1 MILNI
6 ERAMELSEDLGA
18 GPYREAELLW
28 LAAQAKRSAR
38 TMEIGCWIG
47 ATTRALAENAMGMV
61 WCVDM
66 WDGGTDEYIKGR
78 LAEETV
84 QHIYVRFRENTKDLG
99 NLNVIRGNSVSVA
112 RSIFLSE
119 RCPLFNMIYIDASHD
134 YESVKS
140 DIRAW
145 KFLLADDGLLCGD
158 DFDEELFPGVV
169 KAVKEL
175 LPNARKIA
183 GSIWADVPGK
193 YK

>member
-6 ERAMELSEDLGA
+6 ERAMELSEDLGS

-28 LAAQAKRSAR
+28 LAAQASKCKRIA
-38 TMEIGCWIG
+38 EIGAWIG
-47 ATTRALAENAMGMV
+47 ATTLALAENTEGSV
-61 WCVDM
+61 LTVDT
-66 WDGGTDEYIKGR
+66 WNGGSDEYIVGR
-78 LAEETV
+78 IAENPNGLART
-84 QHIYVRFRENTKDLG
+84 QFDENTKHLR
-99 NLNVIRGNSVSVA
+99 NLVPWQCESVTVAKTAHPSV
-112 RSIFLSE
+112 RFD
-119 RCPLFNMIYIDASHD
+119 MIYIDASHD
-134 YESVKS
+134 YESVKA
-140 DIRAW
+140 DIQAW
-145 KFLLADDGLLCGD
+145 KPWLTEGGLLCGD